1 MTPESDEPKRNLRRG
16 YENGGDWTEYRRLVI
31 AQLQEL
37 TDQQRDLIVT
47 LSKLESDV
55 ASLKAKQAARDK
67 LMWIMVACIIPIVF
81 AMVLERVKK

>member
-1 MTPESDEPKRNLRRG
+1 M
-16 YENGGDWTEYRRLVI
+16 
-31 AQLQEL
+31 
-37 TDQQRDLIVT
+37 T